1 VLGEAAFHYSTIPL
15 LHHSSVPALLPTAKN
30 FGGHRRPLQFQNAS
44 AAQQRQGATFAPRAA
59 PRESVENAGRE
70 LEWFRVDKL
79 APLPF
84 RPSNSSDDVAAL
96 RFRH

>member
-1 VLGEAAFHYSTIPL
+1 MECWAKRLFTTPPLHYFRDAPI
-15 LHHSSVPALLPTAKN
+15 AKN
-30 FGGHRRPLQFQNAS
+30 FGGHRPPLQFHDANAV
-44 AAQQRQGATFAPRAA
+44 QQRQGATFAPHAA
-59 PRESVENAGRE
+59 LTGWVENAGRG